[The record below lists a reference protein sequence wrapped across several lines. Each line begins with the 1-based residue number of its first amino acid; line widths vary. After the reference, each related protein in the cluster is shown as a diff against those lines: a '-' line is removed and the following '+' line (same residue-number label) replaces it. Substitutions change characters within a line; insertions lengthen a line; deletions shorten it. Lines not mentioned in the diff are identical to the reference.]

1 MYVQWMFFVNGH
13 RQLVLAK
20 EVRIPFLLAAAVRDA
35 DELPLPR
42 EQDEDVRVLCTSS
55 CLESRARAQRPPT
68 PVVSRRARR
77 MVWRRRAEPTSAE
90 HALACQERWLVD
102 DDWLLVPRLLAAA
115 NASWLMNRR
124 QKRREAACRGAC
136 RGVPTQDSHRCRSRR
151 AVVDC
156 CLVRLVGKSGK
167 EEESKKWHSFTDS
180 HTRRREK
187 VRRSCAARR
196 AGALER
202 GALRMAGSLSRST
215 PYRTKSFTWGASLL
229 AGNGDHVD
237 LPRRSRHP

>member
-1 MYVQWMFFVNGH
+1 MFFVNG
-13 RQLVLAK
+13 AIISSSKK

-42 EQDEDVRVLCTSS
+42 EQDEDGRVLCTSS

-124 QKRREAACRGAC
+124 QKRREAACRGAWRC
-136 RGVPTQDSHRCRSRR
+136 VPTQDLRRCANGGGMLLTGDWDDSSENPEGKQSRR
-151 AVVDC
+151 
-156 CLVRLVGKSGK
+156 SG
-167 EEESKKWHSFTDS
+167 
-180 HTRRREK
+180 TRSQSRTRGGMRR
-187 VRRSCAARR
+187 
-196 AGALER
+196 
-202 GALRMAGSLSRST
+202 
-215 PYRTKSFTWGASLL
+215 
-229 AGNGDHVD
+229 
-237 LPRRSRHP
+237 